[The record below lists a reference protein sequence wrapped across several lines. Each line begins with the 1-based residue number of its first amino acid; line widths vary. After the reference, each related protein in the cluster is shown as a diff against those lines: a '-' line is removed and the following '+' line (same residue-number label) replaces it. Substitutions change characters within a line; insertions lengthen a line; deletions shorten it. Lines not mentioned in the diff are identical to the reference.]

1 MSDIIPEASD
11 RFPAGLGTDQALW
24 ELYSRVV
31 RIEEALSTGG
41 HLTIAAADQ
50 SAYEAQVAEMEAQVA
65 KADAEAQAQVA
76 QAQVARDR
84 LAELA
89 RQRGPSAGATPLPTD
104 LPGSAVVTPGPV
116 PAMPP
121 TPDPVTAGTPA
132 GVPTTPGVPTVGTPT
147 IPGTPSGFPPVSP
160 APPVA
165 PGSPAPADSF

>member
-50 SAYEAQVAEMEAQVA
+50 TAYEAQVSEMEAFVA
-65 KADAEAQAQVA
+65 KADAEAVA
-76 QAQVARDR
+76 QAAQAQTARDR

-89 RQRGPSAGATPLPTD
+89 RQRGPAPGATPLPTD

-121 TPDPVTAGTPA
+121 TPEPVTAG
-132 GVPTTPGVPTVGTPT
+132 VPSVGTPT
-147 IPGTPSGFPPVSP
+147 IPGTPTGFPPVSP
-160 APPVA
+160 APPAA
-165 PGSPAPADSF
+165 PGTPAPAEPF